1 MIPRGYYLPGI
12 MGKKKKF
19 FSNSQQLSCHAKPSG
34 ASFTG
39 IGLVLTVQGHSPK
52 FRVFGLGL
60 PHLECLLLQ
69 IAKQQADYKPFF

>member
-19 FSNSQQLSCHAKPSG
+19 FSNSQQLSCHVKPSG

-39 IGLVLTVQGHSPK
+39 IGLVLTVQGHYSCKALPSGLYTRRRGLKSFKPSNGLSP
-52 FRVFGLGL
+52 V
-60 PHLECLLLQ
+60 
-69 IAKQQADYKPFF
+69 